1 MVGLKCGGLLK
12 GFWSLKL
19 KAKGICTCQIWNI
32 GRKQKYKTKKVLES
46 ERSTQKLDGDSPIR
60 VDLSQVGAEMARHGK
75 LGSVVSRTIF
85 LFSHCPAVG
94 GCAYSRHQSMPTRD

>member
-1 MVGLKCGGLLK
+1 MEHRTQK
-12 GFWSLKL
+12 
-19 KAKGICTCQIWNI
+19 
-32 GRKQKYKTKKVLES
+32 KYKTKNVLES

-85 LFSHCPAVG
+85 FV
-94 GCAYSRHQSMPTRD
+94 